1 MPFNAETYRM
11 NKWRRE
17 ALAKLNDARLSRAR
31 ARAGVAYGWEVD
43 RIPRLVQQARIGWRL
58 YLSQRRIVRAS
69 AEQRRIRAGGPLT
82 WR

>member
-17 ALAKLNDARLSRAR
+17 AVAKLGQARETRAR
-31 ARAGVAYGWEVD
+31 VRAGTAYGWEAE
-43 RIPRLVQQARIGWRL
+43 RIPRMVQQARIGWHL

-69 AEQRRIRAGGPLT
+69 AEQRRIRAGH
-82 WR
+82 